1 MKYLIKSLD
10 QAIGDLYL
18 MKAPVIPVEK
28 YFKQEIMFNHENKT
42 YLWQGDFS
50 IASELVII
58 ENTYSFSCI
67 QDQSEVELTPKLE
80 YLLRYEILNSY

>member
-1 MKYLIKSLD
+1 MKILFKTLD
-10 QAIGDLYL
+10 EAIGDLYL

-28 YFKQEIMFNHENKT
+28 YFQQEIMFNHDNKT

-50 IASELVII
+50 IASELIII

-67 QDQSEVELTPKLE
+67 QDQSQVELTPKLE
-80 YLLRYEILNSY
+80 YVLRYEILNSY

>member
-1 MKYLIKSLD
+1 MKYLIKTLD

-18 MKAPVIPVEK
+18 MKAPVTLVQN
-28 YFKQEIMFNHENKT
+28 YFDQEVMFNHDNKT

-58 ENTYSFSCI
+58 DQTYSFSCLH
-67 QDQSEVELTPKLE
+67 DQSEVELTPMLE
-80 YLLRYEILNSY
+80 YVLRYEILNN

>member
-1 MKYLIKSLD
+1 MKILIKTLD
-10 QAIGDLYL
+10 EAIGDLYL

-28 YFKQEIMFNHENKT
+28 YFQQEIMFNHDNKT

-50 IASELVII
+50 IASELIII

-67 QDQSEVELTPKLE
+67 QDQSQVELTPKLE
-80 YLLRYEILNSY
+80 YVLRYEILNSY

>member
-1 MKYLIKSLD
+1 MKILIKTLD
-10 QAIGDLYL
+10 EAIGDLYL

-28 YFKQEIMFNHENKT
+28 YFQQEIMFNQDNKT

-58 ENTYSFSCI
+58 ENTYSFSSI

-80 YLLRYEILNSY
+80 YVLRYEILNSY

>member
-1 MKYLIKSLD
+1 MKYLIKTLD

-18 MKAPVIPVEK
+18 MKAPVTLVQN
-28 YFKQEIMFNHENKT
+28 YFDQEVMFNHDNKT

-58 ENTYSFSCI
+58 DQTYSLSCMN
-67 QDQSEVELTPKLE
+67 DQSEVELTPILE
-80 YLLRYEILNSY
+80 YVLRYEILNN

>member
-1 MKYLIKSLD
+1 MKILIKTLD
-10 QAIGDLYL
+10 EAIDDLYL

-28 YFKQEIMFNHENKT
+28 YFDQEIMFNQDNKT

-50 IASELVII
+50 IASELIII

-67 QDQSEVELTPKLE
+67 QDQSEVELNPKLE
-80 YLLRYEILNSY
+80 YILRYEILNSY

>member
-1 MKYLIKSLD
+1 MKYLIKTLD

-28 YFKQEIMFNHENKT
+28 YFEQEIMFNHDNKT

-67 QDQSEVELTPKLE
+67 QDQSEVELNPKLE
-80 YLLRYEILNSY
+80 YILRYEILNSY

>member
-28 YFKQEIMFNHENKT
+28 YFEQEIMFNHENKT

>member
-1 MKYLIKSLD
+1 MKILIKTLD
-10 QAIGDLYL
+10 EAIGDLYL

-28 YFKQEIMFNHENKT
+28 YFEQEIMFNHDNKT

-80 YLLRYEILNSY
+80 YVLRYEILNSY

>member
-18 MKAPVIPVEK
+18 MKAPIIPVEK
-28 YFKQEIMFNHENKT
+28 YFDQEVMFNHENKT

-50 IASELVII
+50 IASEIVII
-58 ENTYSFSCI
+58 DDTHSFSCLH
-67 QDQSEVELTPKLE
+67 DQCQVELTEILQ
-80 YLLRYEILNSY
+80 YVLRYEILNNY

>member
-18 MKAPVIPVEK
+18 MKAPITLVEK
-28 YFKQEIMFNHENKT
+28 YFDQEIMFNLDDKT

-58 ENTYSFSCI
+58 DKTHSFSCL
-67 QDQSEVELTPKLE
+67 QDQSETELTDRLI
-80 YLLRYEILNSY
+80 YLLRYEILNNH

>member
-1 MKYLIKSLD
+1 MKILFKTLD

-28 YFKQEIMFNHENKT
+28 YFEQEIMFNHDNKT
-42 YLWQGDFS
+42 YIWQGNFS

-58 ENTYSFSCI
+58 DETYLFSCF

-80 YLLRYEILNSY
+80 YVLRYEILNSY

>member
-1 MKYLIKSLD
+1 MKYLIKTLD
-10 QAIGDLYL
+10 EAIGDLYL

-28 YFKQEIMFNHENKT
+28 YFEQEIMFNHDNKT
-42 YLWQGDFS
+42 YLWHGDFS

-58 ENTYSFSCI
+58 ENTYVFSCF

-80 YLLRYEILNSY
+80 YVLRYEILNSY

>member
-1 MKYLIKSLD
+1 MKYLIKTLD

-18 MKAPVIPVEK
+18 MKAPVTLVQN
-28 YFKQEIMFNHENKT
+28 YFDQEVIFNHDNKT

-58 ENTYSFSCI
+58 DDTHLFSCI
-67 QDQSEVELTPKLE
+67 NDQCEVELTPILE
-80 YLLRYEILNSY
+80 YVLRYEILNN

>member
-1 MKYLIKSLD
+1 MKILIKTLD
-10 QAIGDLYL
+10 EAIDDLYL

-28 YFKQEIMFNHENKT
+28 YFQQEIMFNHDNKT

-67 QDQSEVELTPKLE
+67 QDQSEVELNPKLE
-80 YLLRYEILNSY
+80 YVLRYEILNSY

>member
-1 MKYLIKSLD
+1 MKYLIKTLD

-18 MKAPVIPVEK
+18 MKAPVIPIEK
-28 YFKQEIMFNHENKT
+28 YFEQEIMFNHENKT

-67 QDQSEVELTPKLE
+67 QDQSEVELNPKLE
-80 YLLRYEILNSY
+80 YVLRYEILNSY